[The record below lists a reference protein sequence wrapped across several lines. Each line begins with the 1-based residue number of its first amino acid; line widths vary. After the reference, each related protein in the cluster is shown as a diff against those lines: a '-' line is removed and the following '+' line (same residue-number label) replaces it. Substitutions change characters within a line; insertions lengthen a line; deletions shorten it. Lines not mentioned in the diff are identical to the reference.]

1 MRGMSEMKAPEQ
13 GLVGVEIALLTDAH
27 EVQCIAG
34 LDQVLTMGGPAAQ
47 CMTGTMVRH
56 MINPGVR
63 NSTDIE
69 GRWLPMFSICFFIL
83 CFFLIVVMCW
93 WKCLLCVC
101 VFTCECFFV

>member
-13 GLVGVEIALLTDAH
+13 GMVGVEIALLTDAH
-27 EVQCIAG
+27 RVQCIAG

-63 NSTDIE
+63 SSTDIE
-69 GRWLPMFSICFFIL
+69 GRWLPMFSICFL
-83 CFFLIVVMCW
+83 SYAFF
-93 WKCLLCVC
+93 
-101 VFTCECFFV
+101 